1 MTLGAP
7 TSPHKLIWSDAER
20 SGYLVNIEEANIS
33 FAAFNTSNITTVK
46 SAGKG

>member
-1 MTLGAP
+1 MILGSP
-7 TSPHKLIWSDAER
+7 PSPHELVWSDSER

-33 FAAFNTSNITTVK
+33 FAKFNTSNISTVK